1 PPPPPPQNED
11 LTQSEFAALIYIPVS
26 SVGKI
31 GERGVNT
38 DTVTHE
44 TYDTQ
49 TAPKGKGIAN
59 ASDP

>member
-1 PPPPPPQNED
+1 NED